1 MLSRGTRLATAVI
14 GVSALAIADMGL
26 AFGQLEEIVVT
37 ARKRAED
44 LQSVPVAIQ
53 AFDSSQIARFAAT
66 DLSEVADLANQVII
80 NESGVGLGANIRIR
94 GLGSAT
100 LDPGIES
107 SVVVNADGVQL
118 DRGHIIR
125 QAFFDLQS
133 VEILKG
139 PQALF
144 YGKNSPGGVIA
155 LNSARPG
162 ETFESSFKAGYESEA
177 REWLAELILSGPIN
191 DWLGARLAY
200 RFSDQDGFYKNVA
213 RPQPA
218 PESLAL
224 EPFDFPGRAS
234 SRAGGSRT
242 HTLRL
247 TLDAAPRD
255 DFDAVLRV
263 TGTQV
268 RHDNFLLLQNVS
280 CTEDQPVTNAHIGA
294 PIFEPEGDCRRNR
307 TLTHGSIPPEIA
319 NNQTFSETGRRNGDP
334 FGRYDSVLAGLNLDW
349 ELPNVTLSSVTG
361 FYWFDYERYD
371 NSDNT
376 TFWQLGGIQLEDQR
390 VFSQELRALTTLPG
404 RFNFMGGIY
413 FEDMKRDSDNA
424 GKIFPL
430 GADPVTGWFNNW
442 AGQSTVEA
450 TAWSAFG
457 QVIFD
462 VRDDLEITA
471 GVRYTDDE
479 RDGRQ
484 GHIFVHTLAP
494 PIFQPEGEQLVSSF
508 SDTNFSPEATV
519 TWRPT
524 ADLMVYGAF
533 RTGYKAGG
541 ISTSPVLTLAATEE
555 NVVFSSEEAIGG
567 EIGIKSTW
575 LDGRLRINADIY
587 QYDFDDLQVSAFD
600 AGTTA
605 FSIQNAAEARTR
617 GAEIETEYQVNGD
630 LYVWGQLAYNKGT
643 YTDYDTAPCYSGQT
657 EEQGCIDGV
666 QDLTGQSL
674 NFAPRWTGSVGFDW
688 LFPIVE
694 GRLHSNLSAE
704 LIYSDSYEAMSTN
717 NPLARQSSFWR
728 TNLRAGIFDPNDRW
742 ELAFISRNLF
752 DRRHHGGCADK
763 PGGFPAG
770 QDIQCTTLRGRQLL
784 LQGIVRF

>member
-66 DLSEVADLANQVII
+66 DLSEMADLANQVII

>member
-1 MLSRGTRLATAVI
+1 
-14 GVSALAIADMGL
+14 MGL
-26 AFGQLEEIVVT
+26 MDVSEAFGQLEEIVVT
-37 ARKRAED
+37 ARKREES
-44 LQSVPVAIQ
+44 LQSVPMAIQ
-53 AFDSSQIARFAAT
+53 AFDSSQIARFAAS
-66 DLSEVADLANQVII
+66 DLSEMADMANQVII
-80 NESGVGLGANIRIR
+80 TESGVGLGANIRIR

-107 SVVVNADGVQL
+107 SVVVNADGIQL

-125 QAFFDLQS
+125 QAFFDIEA

-162 ETFESSFKAGYESEA
+162 DVFESSVKVGYETEA
-177 REWLAELILSGPIN
+177 REKLAEIIVSGPVN

-213 RPQPA
+213 QPQPA
-218 PESLAL
+218 PASLAL

-234 SRAGGSRT
+234 SRAGGSES

-247 TLDAAPRD
+247 TLDAALRD
-255 DFDAVLRV
+255 DLDAVLRV
-263 TGTQV
+263 TGSRV

-294 PIFEPEGDCRRNR
+294 PIFEPAGDCQRNR
-307 TLTHGSIPPEIA
+307 TLTHGSLPPEIA
-319 NNQTFSETGRRNGDP
+319 NNQTFSQTGRRNGDP

-349 ELPNVTLSSVTG
+349 ELPNMTLSSVTG

-376 TFWQLGGIQLEDQR
+376 TFWQLGGIQLEEQR
-390 VFSQELRALTTLPG
+390 VFSQELRGLTTLPG
-404 RFNFMGGIY
+404 PVNFMAGVY
-413 FEDMKRDSDNA
+413 YEDMKRDSDNA

-430 GADPVTGWFNNW
+430 GPDPATGHFNNW
-442 AGQSTVEA
+442 AGLSTVDA
-450 TAWSAFG
+450 RTWSVFG
-457 QVIFD
+457 QLIFD
-462 VRDDLEITA
+462 LREDLEITA
-471 GVRYTDDE
+471 GLRYTDDK
-479 RDGRQ
+479 RDATQ
-484 GHIFVHTLAP
+484 GHIYVHGFAP
-494 PIFQPEGEQLVSSF
+494 PIFQPVGVELRSDF
-508 SDTNFSPEATV
+508 SDTNFSPEATI

-524 ADLMVYGAF
+524 QDFMVYGAF

-541 ISTSPVLTLAATEE
+541 ISTSPVLTLAATAE

-575 LDGRLRINADIY
+575 LDGRLRVNADVY
-587 QYDFDDLQVSAFD
+587 QYDFDNLQVSAFD

-617 GAEIETEYQVNGD
+617 GAEIETELQLSGD
-630 LYVWGQLAYNKGT
+630 LYVWSQLAYNKGT

-657 EEQGCIDGV
+657 EAAGCIGGV
-666 QDLTGQSL
+666 QDLTGDEL
-674 NFAPRWTGSVGFDW
+674 NFAPRWTGSAGFDY
-688 LFPIVE
+688 LMPIIE
-694 GRLHSNLSAE
+694 GRLHGNLSAE
-704 LIYSDSYEAMSTN
+704 AIYSSSYEAMSTN

-728 TNLRAGIFDPNDRW
+728 INLRASLFDPNDRW

-752 DRRHHGGCADK
+752 DRRTHGGCADK
-763 PGGFPAG
+763 PGGFPGG
-770 QDIQCTTLRGRQLL
+770 QDVQCTALRGRQLL
-784 LQGIVRF
+784 LQGVVRF